1 MKPNRRIPG
10 VISVISVVLAAASA
24 AQVRPDAR
32 PLSAHWEE
40 LTAPLFVRAVERS
53 GGVAIIPMGI
63 LEKHGPHLPLGSDIM
78 QAREVVRL
86 ATEEEYA
93 VVFPAY
99 YFGQIFE
106 ARHQPGT
113 VAYSATL
120 IWSVLEETVAEL
132 ARNGFTRIIL
142 VSGHGGNEHFV
153 RYFCQAQLATPK
165 DYVVLLFAPEADP
178 EDDPDVKPLL
188 RTGLDWHAGERETST
203 MLAIAPGLVH
213 LEDAGAESGAD
224 QGRLAGLPSAYT
236 GIWWYARFPNHYAGD
251 GSAAS
256 AALGELLLRKRA
268 ALLAAMIRE
277 VKRDTAALALQRAFS
292 ASAARPVAPRP

>member
-1 MKPNRRIPG
+1 MKLYRGKPG
-10 VISVISVVLAAASA
+10 GIAIASLALAAVSA
-24 AQVRPDAR
+24 AQALPGVP
-32 PLSAHWEE
+32 PLPVHWEE
-40 LTAPLFVRAVERS
+40 LTAPLFVQAVERA

-78 QAREVVRL
+78 QARAVALRAAEQ
-86 ATEEEYA
+86 EYA
-93 VVFPAY
+93 VVFPTY

-113 VAYSATL
+113 VAYSAPL

-132 ARNGFTRIIL
+132 ARNGFAKIIL

-153 RYFCQAQLATPK
+153 RYFCQAQLASPRE
-165 DYVVLLFAPEADP
+165 YAVLLFAPEADP
-178 EDDPDVKPLL
+178 EDDPEVKPLL

-224 QGRLAGLPSAYT
+224 QGRLAGLPNAYT

-251 GSAAS
+251 GGAAS
-256 AALGELLLRKRA
+256 AELGEVLLRKRA
-268 ALLAAMIRE
+268 ALLAAMIRD
-277 VKRDTAALALQRAFS
+277 VKRDTATLALQRAFS
-292 ASAARPVAPRP
+292 AAAARPVPPRP